1 MKHEERIENLK
12 RMYKLMLERLEKH
25 DPKHLPASI
34 DMRKLELAYDELEEY
49 EYVLKKK

>member
-12 RMYKLMLERLEKH
+12 KMYRMMLERLERH

-34 DMRKLELAYDELEEY
+34 DMKKLEMAYDELEGY
-49 EYVLKKK
+49 EYTLKKK